1 LIMIFNYCL
10 PAKFFVNAFVNVNVL
25 PSTLH
30 VATKTSVVQP
40 WVKVRVG
47 GIYIVMRVSFVEV

>member
-1 LIMIFNYCL
+1 MITTFNYCL
-10 PAKFFVNAFVNVNVL
+10 PVKFFVNAFVNVIVL

-30 VATKTSVVQP
+30 MATKTSVVQP

-47 GIYIVMRVSFVEV
+47 GIYIVMRVSFVDV